1 MADFIFEIFRY
12 DFMVRAF
19 IAGVMIAVI
28 APLIGIFLV
37 IRRYS
42 LMADTLAHVS
52 LVGVAVGMLTGN
64 DPVVTAT
71 VTSVISAA
79 AIEKVR
85 LQGKIFGESVLALFL
100 SASLAVAS
108 VLISM
113 ARGYNVNVLSYL
125 FGSITTVGRN
135 DIYFIAGLGV
145 VVLVTLAIT
154 YRQMFFI
161 SFNEDLAKANGIDTG
176 KYNMILIVLAA
187 LTVSLSMRIVGVL
200 LIGALMVI
208 PVITAI
214 QFGKSFRKTLMM
226 AVGFSLLSV
235 IIGLYSSYWLDLASG
250 GTIVVVALVFFLA
263 GMVLNRKK

>member
-1 MADFIFEIFRY
+1 MFEIFQY

-42 LMADTLAHVS
+42 LMADTLAHIS
-52 LVGVAVGMLTGN
+52 LVGVAIGMLTGN
-64 DPVVTAT
+64 DPVITAT
-71 VTSVISAA
+71 ATSVISAA

-100 SASLAVAS
+100 SASLAIAS

-113 ARGYNVNVLSYL
+113 ARGYNINVLSYL
-125 FGSITTVGRN
+125 FGSISTVGKN
-135 DIYFIAGLGV
+135 DLYFIAGLGV
-145 VVLVTLAIT
+145 VVFVTLAVT

-161 SFNEDLAKANGIDTG
+161 SFNEDLARANGIDTG

-208 PVITAI
+208 PIITAI
-214 QFGKSFRKTLMM
+214 QFGKSFRKTLLM

-235 IIGLYSSYWLDLASG
+235 IIGLYASYWLDLASG
-250 GTIVVVALVFFLA
+250 GTIVVVALMFFLA
-263 GMVLNRKK
+263 SMVFNRGK